1 MVAEITA
8 LITAYK
14 YWAIVPFALFEA
26 PLMSIIIGF
35 FAATGQLN
43 LFLAFGI
50 VVLGDFIGD
59 TALYIVG
66 RWGRPVFEKVG
77 LHLNLSSEHVQF
89 VLEHFERRDRRA
101 IIISK
106 LIHGIGF
113 TGLIVA
119 GSIKVP
125 YRRFA
130 ATCIIVTISQSA
142 VLAAIG
148 MFSGRAYKA
157 FAYYLGYLDII
168 ATAAL
173 LLIIFILYRSL
184 LMKISRKDAK
194 G

>member
-50 VVLGDFIGD
+50 VVLGDFTGD
-59 TALYIVG
+59 TVLYIAG
-66 RWGRPVFEKVG
+66 RWGRPLFEKVG

-89 VLEHFERRDRRA
+89 VLAHFERRDRRA
-101 IIISK
+101 IVISK
-106 LIHGIGF
+106 LIHGVGF
-113 TGLIVA
+113 TGLVVA

-130 ATCIIVTISQSA
+130 ATCILVTISQSA

-148 MFSGRAYKA
+148 MFSGKAYNA
-157 FAYYLGYLDII
+157 FAFYLGYFDIVV
-168 ATAAL
+168 TAAL
-173 LLIIFILYRSL
+173 LLGIFVFYKSL
-184 LMKISRKDAK
+184 LMKISKKDAK

>member
-8 LITAYK
+8 LVTAYK

-50 VVLGDFIGD
+50 VVLGDFVGD

-66 RWGRPVFEKVG
+66 RWGRPLFEKVG
-77 LHLNLSSEHVQF
+77 LHLNLSSEHMQS

-106 LIHGIGF
+106 LIHGVGF

-125 YRRFA
+125 YRHFA

-157 FAYYLGYLDII
+157 FAYYLGYFDII

>member
-1 MVAEITA
+1 MLAEITA

-26 PLMSIIIGF
+26 PLMSIVIGF

-50 VVLGDFIGD
+50 VVLGDFTGD
-59 TALYIVG
+59 TVLYGLG
-66 RWGRPVFEKVG
+66 RWGQPLLRKAAWRLNSRPV
-77 LHLNLSSEHVQF
+77 QA
-89 VLEHFERRDRRA
+89 VLDHFARRSRRA
-101 IIISK
+101 IVISK
-106 LIHGIGF
+106 LVHGIGF

-130 ATCIIVTISQSA
+130 LTCAAVTIVQSG

-148 MFSGRAYKA
+148 MLSGSAYQT
-157 FAYYLGYLDII
+157 FAHYLGYFNFV
-168 ATAAL
+168 ATAGF
-173 LLIIFILYRSL
+173 LLIAVVLYRSVVRKIVDE
-184 LMKISRKDAK
+184 KIS
-194 G
+194 GS

>member
-8 LITAYK
+8 LIIAYK

-43 LFLAFGI
+43 IFLAFAI
-50 VVLGDFIGD
+50 VVCGDFVGD
-59 TALYIVG
+59 TTLYIVG
-66 RWGRPVFEKVG
+66 RWGRPLFEKVG
-77 LHLNLSSEHVQF
+77 LHLNLSREHVQM
-89 VLEHFERRDRRA
+89 VLEHFEKRDRRA
-101 IIISK
+101 IVISK
-106 LIHGIGF
+106 LVHGIGF
-113 TGLIVA
+113 TGLAVA

-130 ATCIIVTISQSA
+130 VTCVIVTICQSA

-148 MFSGRAYKA
+148 MLSGKAYKT
-157 FAYYLGYLDII
+157 FAYYLGYFNIV
-168 ATAAL
+168 ATAL
-173 LLIIFILYRSL
+173 LLVVVFVLYKSL
-184 LMKISRKDAK
+184 LKKIGDSDAK

>member
-77 LHLNLSSEHVQF
+77 LHLNLSSEHVEF
-89 VLEHFERRDRRA
+89 VLEHFDRRARRA

-106 LIHGIGF
+106 LIHGVGF

-157 FAYYLGYLDII
+157 FAYYLGYFDII
-168 ATAAL
+168 ATVAL

>member
-1 MVAEITA
+1 M
-8 LITAYK
+8 AYK

-35 FAATGQLN
+35 FAATGHLN

-66 RWGRPVFEKVG
+66 RWGRPMFEKVG

-106 LIHGIGF
+106 LIHGVGF

-157 FAYYLGYLDII
+157 FAYYLGYFDII

>member
-77 LHLNLSSEHVQF
+77 LHLNLSSEHVEF
-89 VLEHFERRDRRA
+89 VLEHFDRRDRRA

-106 LIHGIGF
+106 LIHGVGF

-157 FAYYLGYLDII
+157 FAYYLGYFDII
-168 ATAAL
+168 ATVAL